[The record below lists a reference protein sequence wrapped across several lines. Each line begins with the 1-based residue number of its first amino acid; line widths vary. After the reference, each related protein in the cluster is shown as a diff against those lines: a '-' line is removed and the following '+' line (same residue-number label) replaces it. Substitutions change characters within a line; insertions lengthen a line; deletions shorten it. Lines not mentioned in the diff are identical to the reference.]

1 MFQHLWQNVNGFYH
15 LSIVNTKT
23 NLDLDKKFSACMIH
37 TCLYAIYESDQY
49 FGFLHTSDETWVF
62 QGICGP
68 GVVDCVTEQISIAII

>member
-1 MFQHLWQNVNGFYH
+1 
-15 LSIVNTKT
+15 
-23 NLDLDKKFSACMIH
+23 MIH
-37 TCLYAIYESDQY
+37 TCLYTIYESDQY